1 MCGRRVQEPDPKD
14 VLHPGITIA
23 DWYKPGQ
30 VPYFSGIGKESDRSE
45 RSNLRGS
52 TKYGL
57 N

>member
-30 VPYFSGIGKESDRSE
+30 APYFSGMGKESDRSE